1 MLKKEIVIFG
11 TGIDGLRCMDVLHKQ
26 YQLSPK
32 YFIVNNCQ
40 QMSFA
45 GYSVKE
51 CDKTNTAGKFIL
63 IATKEW
69 TYGAIKEQLCS
80 MGLVE
85 FEHFIYYEWMFKKL
99 VLLHG
104 NCHLDV
110 IESYLKSSR
119 EFTKRYSIYPNP
131 RIYAN
136 TSKTIPLEVLQNV
149 DLWIH
154 QDIQD
159 NNGYGY
165 EMSDN
170 YLRKYMKETA
180 VEIVIPHLFGLGK
193 ILFPQSGV
201 NENNPCLSNERDK
214 NGMFPH
220 ADFLIEQ
227 CVQEGLSTAEI
238 VEYCLNENALTEEE
252 VIDNYKYHMDKI
264 RSREENW
271 DIKISEFI
279 SKYLCHK
286 KLFYDMG
293 HPTNVILEYITSE
306 VLKKLGIKE
315 EIYTDMKLDTHEVPV
330 YPAVKKY
337 LKLEWQER
345 EIRISSGAKRIADEM
360 NTEEY
365 IKEYLYWCH
374 QM

>member
-110 IESYLKSSR
+110 IESYLKSSK

-136 TSKTIPLEVLQNV
+136 PSKMIPIEVLQNV

-154 QDIQD
+154 EDIQD

-220 ADFLIEQ
+220 ADFLIER